1 MPMLELPTADAAA
14 LDRPIWMALNTA
26 HRALALGGPRA
37 VRYPPEI
44 APFAAAADESPDAMA
59 ALRDLA
65 EAGPVAVLSC
75 AAVAAVEG
83 LEVRQARACRQM
95 LAVAA
100 ATALPQGAMVPLGPD
115 DVPAMLALT
124 ALTRPGP
131 FQRRTHELGRY
142 IGIRDE
148 GTLVAMAGERMRF
161 GRHTEISAVCVH
173 PDHRGRGYAR
183 TLVGALTAAI
193 QARGETAFLHVFAD
207 NLDAIALYE
216 RMGFVTRRTLQVTI
230 LQRPYGAISPRA

>member
-1 MPMLELPTADAAA
+1 MLELPAADAAA

-26 HRALALGGPRA
+26 HRGLALGGRHA
-37 VRYPPEI
+37 VRYPPEV
-44 APFAAAADESPDAMA
+44 APFAAVADGSPDAMA
-59 ALRDLA
+59 GLRDLA

-75 AAVAAVEG
+75 AAVAAMEG
-83 LEVRQARACRQM
+83 LEIRRASACRQM

-100 ATALPQGAMVPLGPD
+100 ATVLPRAPMVPLGAD

-161 GRHTEISAVCVH
+161 GRHTEVSAVCVH
-173 PDHRGRGYAR
+173 PGYRGRGYAR
-183 TLVGALTAAI
+183 MLVGALTAEI
-193 QARGETAFLHVFAD
+193 QARGETAFLHVFDD

-230 LQRPYGAISPRA
+230 LQRSDGAISPRA